1 MDRLKAVLKRLLLEG
16 LSPDKLA
23 ASVVTALLC
32 GTFPVLGSTTILI
45 WSSAFL
51 FKLNLPVMQTMNY
64 FVYPFQL
71 ALYIPLMMQG
81 AALLDPAQDKLTLSG
96 VWAMIREDVWGTIR
110 QLFWANLGAILIWAA
125 VAMPVALLLY
135 PVLRKVMRN
144 LHSKYRREPLPT
156 P

>member
-1 MDRLKAVLKRLLLEG
+1 MNKIKAAIKKLLLTG

-23 ASVVTALLC
+23 ASVVAALLC

-71 ALYIPLMMQG
+71 ALYIPLMLKG
-81 AALLDPAQDKLTLSG
+81 AAWLDPSQGKLTLTG
-96 VWAMIREDVWGTIR
+96 VWGMIRQDVAGAVR
-110 QLFWANLGAILIWAA
+110 QLFWANVGAILVWACFAFPMA
-125 VAMPVALLLY
+125 VILY
-135 PVLRKVMRN
+135 PILRKVMRN
-144 LHSKYRREPLPT
+144 LHGKYRREPQAA
-156 P
+156 